1 MVVHCCQPPVRKV
14 LVLFCFFKVFKHN
27 FIYSFLALVG
37 LSWLWQ
43 VGSTPIVCGLL
54 TMVASLVTERGL

>member
-14 LVLFCFFKVFKHN
+14 LVCLFVKVFKHN
-27 FIYSFLALVG
+27 FIYLFLALVG
-37 LSWLWQ
+37 LRWLWQ

-54 TMVASLVTERGL
+54 TMEASLVTERGL